1 MCTNDLI
8 IFVIFGVIGSLLI
21 LTSLLFLLL
30 TIIFGDIIKRRRISA
45 SSSSPIFL
53 IIICISCMIGFASNF
68 AVRKSRDGCMYIST
82 MVTRSRNH
90 ITHIIIII
98 IIFKNISYLAD
109 IQISVW
115 SKNNHKYRVIHSLVD
130 SSHSRN
136 HYINSLDDDH
146 RNTVCS
152 IT

>member
-1 MCTNDLI
+1 MNFSDESKNGCATNDLI

-30 TIIFGDIIKRRRISA
+30 TIFLEISSKEGA
-45 SSSSPIFL
+45 SSSPIFQ

-68 AVRKSRDGCMYIST
+68 AVRKSRDGCMHIST

-98 IIFKNISYLAD
+98 IFKNISYLAD
-109 IQISVW
+109 LQISV
-115 SKNNHKYRVIHSLVD
+115 
-130 SSHSRN
+130 
-136 HYINSLDDDH
+136 
-146 RNTVCS
+146 
-152 IT
+152 